1 MVFTMLS
8 LDDFVGMASTPNMTP
23 MDYLLTVSKV
33 AWTKI
38 NIQERINH
46 KSIFSSFP
54 KENSTLDFVIPK
66 GKRSMRNTRARK
78 FTEQFFCNSGESMI
92 KKAVENNSDERVN
105 RVFKMDWDVGVSNQ
119 EFFLLEKSTKNHKEK
134 ENRVIKINRKGIGN
148 FAFERQFPIIRKKR
162 SRELANEDQKR
173 FKKKA
178 KRNIIVRVKVPPVGL
193 INRELDI
200 DFKKKITEMGG
211 SLVSVKLVIE
221 KRLFDTDVKRAEGRL
236 LIPQRQM
243 INVFLEPEEDSRL
256 NTRSGDNMCEMKVM
270 LIQPSREISKIN
282 LRKWFMN
289 KGNGNYV
296 LVTYWNEVVETN
308 DLKIGTKVQLWAFR
322 KGGHRDAPLSHW
334 LTGNRQLETGQ
345 TLRCGVIAVPLWNAI
360 LAYGATRHYRI
371 GPLKID
377 KREIDTLCNAPI
389 SWRATEK

>member
-54 KENSTLDFVIPK
+54 IENSTLDFVIPK

-78 FTEQFFCNSGESMI
+78 FTEQFFCNSGDSMI

-134 ENRVIKINRKGIGN
+134 ENRVIKINWKGSGN

-322 KGGHRDAPLSHW
+322 KGTD
-334 LTGNRQLETGQ
+334 
-345 TLRCGVIAVPLWNAI
+345 
-360 LAYGATRHYRI
+360 
-371 GPLKID
+371 
-377 KREIDTLCNAPI
+377 LCFALVKH
-389 SWRATEK
+389 ED